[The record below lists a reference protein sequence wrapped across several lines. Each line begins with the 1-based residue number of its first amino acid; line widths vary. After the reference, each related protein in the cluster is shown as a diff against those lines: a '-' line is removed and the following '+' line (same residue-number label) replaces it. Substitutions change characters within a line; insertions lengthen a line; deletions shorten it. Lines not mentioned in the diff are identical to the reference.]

1 MRVFV
6 TGSTG
11 FIGSAIVR
19 ELLAAGH
26 SVLGLAPTDR
36 AVATLHALGAEA
48 HSGDITDPASLAAGA
63 TGCDGVI
70 HAAFIHDFTA
80 YAAAAEAD
88 RLAVTAMTD
97 ALAGSNKP
105 VIATSVTVLLPGGR
119 PGCETDALAPEGP
132 LGARGASERAVL
144 RAAETGL
151 RTAAIRIPPR
161 FTAPAITASYR
172 P

>member
-1 MRVFV
+1 M
-6 TGSTG
+6 
-11 FIGSAIVR
+11 
-19 ELLAAGH
+19 
-26 SVLGLAPTDR
+26 LGLAPTDR

-63 TGCDGVI
+63 AGCDGVI